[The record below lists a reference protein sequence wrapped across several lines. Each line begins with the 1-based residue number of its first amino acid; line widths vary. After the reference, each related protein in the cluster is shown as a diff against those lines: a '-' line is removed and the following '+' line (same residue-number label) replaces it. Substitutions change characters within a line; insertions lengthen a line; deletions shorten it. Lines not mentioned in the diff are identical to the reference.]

1 MGLSGDTKKHNQRV
15 VGIALLHH
23 PVLGDGRDVPV
34 RVVAVPQRPQ
44 AGSWVYPSFILY
56 FLYSMKYIYSQN

>member
-44 AGSWVYPSFILY
+44 AGSRVEAQIYCL
-56 FLYSMKYIYSQN
+56 FLL

>member
-44 AGSWVYPSFILY
+44 A
-56 FLYSMKYIYSQN
+56 QT